1 MNKKIC
7 EEVKFKI
14 NEDKFLM
21 AINKGEVFITS
32 YTAIEKNNMNGK
44 VHLKQIFSYQFDQEF
59 IKNNFKKLEELNI
72 LEKIEK

>member
-7 EEVKFKI
+7 EGVKFKI

-32 YTAIEKNNMNGK
+32 YTTIEKNNMNGK
-44 VHLKQIFSYQFDQEF
+44 VHLKQIFSYQFDQKF